1 MRSLVIAGFA
11 LGLMA
16 GTAAA
21 ADMPVPYTKA
31 PPPREFSWTG
41 LYVGGNAGWLQLE
54 DNGYPFCLDPTGAM
68 QGLGCDIV
76 PGGQMGAFGGGQA
89 GYNWQTGK
97 LVLGIEAD
105 MQGVDLKVPVHM
117 RYGWRARKNLSTGIV
132 MATVSGV
139 LVVTAFG
146 LYYFGAEGAR
156 AVAGEVHTRLGVA
169 SPVLLIAHIWWGR
182 RG

>member
-1 MRSLVIAGFA
+1 VVIADGLKDSANGELWQQFA
-11 LGLMA
+11 ATLLMTHGGIAMITLTMLGAL
-16 GTAAA
+16 
-21 ADMPVPYTKA
+21 
-31 PPPREFSWTG
+31 
-41 LYVGGNAGWLQLE
+41 
-54 DNGYPFCLDPTGAM
+54 
-68 QGLGCDIV
+68 
-76 PGGQMGAFGGGQA
+76 
-89 GYNWQTGK
+89 
-97 LVLGIEAD
+97 
-105 MQGVDLKVPVHM
+105 VPVHM

-156 AVAGEVHTRLGVA
+156 AVADEVHTRLGVA